1 MSAPLRT
8 AGVGAWATR
17 RDWDLDDVLPE
28 SLVTPVGAGPVASAE
43 HEPRVFQDLVAEY
56 DARLLEAELL
66 GSGRDFSAPFQEFLS
81 AWAADEEKHTDAL
94 DRLYRGAFGLDRES
108 LTSRLRARRGDFAPL
123 ASFLDDEFKLG
134 VMLAYDEAM
143 STHGYGADI
152 PFYESLGRSSAQS
165 GAFAQVLRELKND
178 EATHYKNAV
187 ELLAL
192 GHRGRGGE
200 VARVMEEIV
209 AHDAAQEE
217 YRATFL
223 LDHATDQFDASMMAR
238 VGRAVTR
245 TLERRLG

>member
-1 MSAPLRT
+1 MSAPSDT
-8 AGVGAWATR
+8 ATVRAWATR
-17 RDWDLDDVLPE
+17 RSWDLDDVLPE
-28 SLVTPVGAGPVASAE
+28 SLVAPSGAGPVASHE

-66 GSGRDFSAPFQEFLS
+66 TRATGLSVPFREFLS
-81 AWAADEEKHTDAL
+81 AWAADEKKHTDAL
-94 DRLYRGAFGLDRES
+94 DRLYRGAFDADREP
-108 LTSRLRARRGDFAPL
+108 LLGRLRARRGDFAPL

-152 PFYESLGRSSAQS
+152 AFYESLGRSDAQS
-165 GAFAQVLRELKND
+165 SAFAQVLRELKND

-192 GHRGRGGE
+192 RHRGRGGE
-200 VARVMEEIV
+200 VAPVMEQIV

>member
-1 MSAPLRT
+1 MSTRLET
-8 AGVGAWATR
+8 ATVRPWATR
-17 RDWDLDDVLPE
+17 RDWELDDVLPE
-28 SLVTPVGAGPVASAE
+28 SLVAPPGAGPVASPE

-66 GSGRDFSAPFQEFLS
+66 TRGTRLSAPFLEFLS
-81 AWAADEEKHTDAL
+81 AWAADEEKHADAL
-94 DRLYRGAFGLDRES
+94 DRLYRGAFGADGDS
-108 LTSRLRARRGDFAPL
+108 LFSRLRARRGDFSSL

-143 STHGYGADI
+143 STHGYGADV
-152 PFYESLGRSSAQS
+152 PFYESLGRSDAQS
-165 GAFAQVLRELKND
+165 RAFARVLRELKSD

-187 ELLAL
+187 ELLTL
-192 GHRGRGGE
+192 RHRGRGGE
-200 VARVMEEIV
+200 VASVMEEIV
-209 AHDAAQEE
+209 ALDAGQGE

-223 LDHATDQFDASMMAR
+223 LDHATDQFDATMMGR

>member
-1 MSAPLRT
+1 MSVPLKT
-8 AGVGAWATR
+8 ATARAWATR
-17 RDWDLDDVLPE
+17 RSWDLDDVLPE
-28 SLVTPVGAGPVASAE
+28 SLLAPPGAGPVASLE

-66 GSGRDFSAPFQEFLS
+66 TRGDRLSAPFREFLS

-94 DRLYRGAFGLDRES
+94 GRLYRCAFGGDCES
-108 LTSRLRARRGDFAPL
+108 RFSRLRARRGDFAPL

-143 STHGYGADI
+143 STQGYGADI
-152 PFYESLGRSSAQS
+152 PFYESLGRSDAQS
-165 GAFAQVLRELKND
+165 SAFVRVLRELKND

-192 GHRGRGGE
+192 RHRGRGGE
-200 VARVMEEIV
+200 VAPVMEEIV

-223 LDHATDQFDASMMAR
+223 LDHATNQFDATMMGR